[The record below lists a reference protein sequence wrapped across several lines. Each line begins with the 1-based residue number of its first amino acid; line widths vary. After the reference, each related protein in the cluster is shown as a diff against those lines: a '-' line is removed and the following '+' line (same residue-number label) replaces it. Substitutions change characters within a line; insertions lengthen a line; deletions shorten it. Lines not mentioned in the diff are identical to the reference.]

1 METRYSARCA
11 CKTKTVHLHYE
22 IQGGGEINK
31 QMEDLAHTVMNQL
44 QMNDGSSSNLL
55 LATWSDRG
63 SRHTRE
69 HILVLPIT
77 KNGTTSYNVQ
87 VARWT
92 ILDGVVVENDDLDQW
107 HADKL
112 FNVATSAQAA
122 DFLMFNAKARHKAP
136 DGDYPYLM
144 LTVGLFGK
152 NLFNQTPMKFKSQ
165 EAVKE
170 LIDMLGSM
178 RPTVE
183 A

>member
-1 METRYSARCA
+1 METRYYARCA

-31 QMEDLAHTVMNQL
+31 QMEDLAQTVMNQL
-44 QMNDGSSSNLL
+44 QMNDGSSSILL

-63 SRHTRE
+63 SRHIQE

-87 VARWT
+87 VASWA
-92 ILDGVVVENDDLDQW
+92 IYNGVVKNDDLDRW

-144 LTVGLFGK
+144 LTVGPFGK
-152 NLFNQTPMKFKSQ
+152 SLFNQTPMEFKSQ

>member
-1 METRYSARCA
+1 MRDVHARQKLYTYTMRFKEKEVA
-11 CKTKTVHLHYE
+11 KLTNNV
-22 IQGGGEINK
+22 
-31 QMEDLAHTVMNQL
+31 MEDLAQTVMNQL

-55 LATWSDRG
+55 LATWEDRDNRG
-63 SRHTRE
+63 LRD

-87 VARWT
+87 VARR
-92 ILDGVVVENDDLDQW
+92 GKFYGFNFNQW
-107 HADKL
+107 HPDKL

-122 DFLMFNAKARHKAP
+122 DCLMCNAKARHEAR

-144 LTVGLFGK
+144 LTVGLFGT

>member
-1 METRYSARCA
+1 MESRYYARCA

-22 IQGGGEINK
+22 IQGRKEVAKLTNNV
-31 QMEDLAHTVMNQL
+31 MEDLAQTVMNQL
-44 QMNDGSSSNLL
+44 QMNDGSSSHLL
-55 LATWSDRG
+55 LATWEDRG
-63 SRHTRE
+63 MRD

-77 KNGTTSYNVQ
+77 KNGTMSYNVQ
-87 VARWT
+87 VARRGKFYG
-92 ILDGVVVENDDLDQW
+92 LVANHDFNKW
-107 HADKL
+107 HPDKL

-122 DFLMFNAKARHKAP
+122 DCLMCNAKARHEAR

-144 LTVGLFGK
+144 LTVGLFGT

>member
-1 METRYSARCA
+1 
-11 CKTKTVHLHYE
+11 
-22 IQGGGEINK
+22 
-31 QMEDLAHTVMNQL
+31 MEDLAHTVMNQL

-55 LATWSDRG
+55 LATWSDGRTC
-63 SRHTRE
+63 RRE

-87 VARWT
+87 VASWA
-92 ILDGVVVENDDLDQW
+92 IYNGVVKNDDLDRW

-122 DFLMFNAKARHKAP
+122 DFLMCNAKARHEAP

>member
-1 METRYSARCA
+1 METRYYARCA

-63 SRHTRE
+63 SRHIQE

-87 VARWT
+87 VASWA
-92 ILDGVVVENDDLDQW
+92 IYNGVVKNDDLDRW

-144 LTVGLFGK
+144 LTVGPFGK
-152 NLFNQTPMKFKSQ
+152 SLFNQTPMEFKSQ

>member
-1 METRYSARCA
+1 MFLPAFQCVPQIVVRLGLLTSALEKA
-11 CKTKTVHLHYE
+11 
-22 IQGGGEINK
+22 
-31 QMEDLAHTVMNQL
+31 
-44 QMNDGSSSNLL
+44 
-55 LATWSDRG
+55 
-63 SRHTRE
+63 
-69 HILVLPIT
+69 
-77 KNGTTSYNVQ
+77 
-87 VARWT
+87 
-92 ILDGVVVENDDLDQW
+92 VENDDLDQW
-107 HADKL
+107 HAEKL

-122 DFLMFNAKARHKAP
+122 DFLMCNAKARHEAP

-144 LTVGLFGK
+144 LTVGLFGSK